1 MATSSDKR
9 IEDLLASKKRKIPVI
24 PVIFVSLVII
34 IALFFYFDL
43 LSLFGTDQEDT
54 LISKEQAIAEKG
66 NMVSTLTSS
75 GTAKAGAQSN
85 VYSSSSGEIKEV
97 KFSVGDEVKE
107 GDVLI
112 TFDDE
117 SAERNLEISKSSL
130 RQAKLTLQELE
141 DSPTE
146 GEILNANQS
155 TTSAQQQ
162 LVSSQQQLTNAKIS
176 LDKLIA
182 PDISNVNNLQA
193 NVVSAEG
200 SIISAEGSVVSSQA
214 NVVSAEGSIISA
226 EGSVV
231 SSQANVVSAEGS
243 IDNAYIELLDAQQG
257 YCDGV
262 LTVGPYTDEKAPVC
276 ATIDLP
282 LSDSNKTR
290 LLNDIKRENDP
301 TVARI
306 NTTQALLLANSSYNN
321 AKGSLETAKSN
332 QETAKGSLET
342 AKSNLETAKSNQE
355 TAKGSLETAKSN
367 LETAKSNLDILLNPP
382 DRDLKQAQTTI
393 ESASSSVTNAE
404 TALKSAIQS
413 EKDVLDG
420 VSQFQIEKQ
429 MEVVYSAELSVAENQ
444 KQLDSLVV
452 VSPRDGVI
460 GEINVS
466 VGDKVGASTLLSIV
480 SDITS
485 ISVDL
490 AISESDVGG
499 IKEGLYGIAMF
510 DSLPEEFYIVEITNV
525 SIIPNINQGIVS
537 YPVEAGILKTKDI
550 ALALPELAKY
560 ASGISDSSEIGGFL
574 SPGGMAAG
582 RPSGDGFDRSNL
594 DLDCLQK
601 ALGED
606 FDISKIGPA
615 TFQRIRDSGCL
626 QGRPQGM
633 SGGSSMLSMIDQFI
647 PSKMPA
653 AGMGANVIL
662 FKDLKENLILVPSK
676 AVQRKERATYIKTLV
691 GEEEVNVNV
700 EVGESDGIRSSIL
713 FGINEGDVVIIETQV
728 YEKSDDS
735 SLQSNQDAEQ
745 GHRPPPGPPRQS
757 GFRGGA
763 GQ

>member
-200 SIISAEGSVVSSQA
+200 SI
-214 NVVSAEGSIISA
+214 
-226 EGSVV
+226 
-231 SSQANVVSAEGS
+231 
-243 IDNAYIELLDAQQG
+243 DNAYIELLDAQQG

-321 AKGSLETAKSN
+321 AKGS
-332 QETAKGSLET
+332 
-342 AKSNLETAKSNQE
+342 LETAKSNQE

>member
-1 MATSSDKR
+1 MAKSSDKQ

-43 LSLFGTDQEDT
+43 LSLFGSDQEDT

-200 SIISAEGSVVSSQA
+200 SIISAQGSVVSAQANVVSSEGSIISAQGSVVSAQA
-214 NVVSAEGSIISA
+214 NVVSA
-226 EGSVV
+226 
-231 SSQANVVSAEGS
+231 QGS

-321 AKGSLETAKSN
+321 AKSSLETAN
-332 QETAKGSLET
+332 
-342 AKSNLETAKSNQE
+342 SNLETAKS
-355 TAKGSLETAKSN
+355 SLETANSN
-367 LETAKSNLDILLNPP
+367 LETAKSSLETANSNLDILLNPP
-382 DRDLKQAQTTI
+382 DRDLKQAQATI
-393 ESASSSVTNAE
+393 ESASSSVINAE

-460 GEINVS
+460 GQINVS

-537 YPVEAGILKTKDI
+537 YPVEAGILKAKDI

-560 ASGISDSSEIGGFL
+560 ASGISGLSGIGDFL
-574 SPGGMAAG
+574 SPGGMTAG
-582 RPSGDGFDRSNL
+582 RPAGGGFDPANL

-601 ALGED
+601 SLGED
-606 FDISKIGPA
+606 FDISKIGPE
-615 TFQRIRDSGCL
+615 TFQKIRDSGCL
-626 QGRPQGM
+626 PGRPQGM
-633 SGGSSMLSMIDQFI
+633 PGGSSMLSMIDQFI
-647 PSKMPA
+647 PSKMPS

-662 FKDLKENLILVPSK
+662 FKELKENLILVPSK
-676 AVQRKERATYIKTLV
+676 AVQRKDRATYIKTLV
-691 GEEEVNVNV
+691 GEKEIDVNV
-700 EVGESDGIRSSIL
+700 EVGESDGTRSSIL
-713 FGINEGDVVIIETQV
+713 SGINEGDVVIIETQV

-735 SLQSNQDAEQ
+735 SLQPTQDAQQ
-745 GHRPPPGPPRQS
+745 GRRPPPPGPPRQS

>member
-1 MATSSDKR
+1 MAKSSDKQ

-43 LSLFGTDQEDT
+43 LSLFGSDQEDT

-193 NVVSAEG
+193 NVVSSEG
-200 SIISAEGSVVSSQA
+200 SIISAQGSVVSAQA
-214 NVVSAEGSIISA
+214 NVVSA
-226 EGSVV
+226 
-231 SSQANVVSAEGS
+231 QGS

-321 AKGSLETAKSN
+321 AKSSLETAKS
-332 QETAKGSLET
+332 SLET
-342 AKSNLETAKSNQE
+342 ANSNLETAN
-355 TAKGSLETAKSN
+355 SN
-367 LETAKSNLDILLNPP
+367 LETANSNLDILLNPP
-382 DRDLKQAQTTI
+382 DRDLKQAQATI
-393 ESASSSVTNAE
+393 ESASSSVINAE

-460 GEINVS
+460 GQINVS

-537 YPVEAGILKTKDI
+537 YPVEAGILKAKDI

-560 ASGISDSSEIGGFL
+560 ASGISGLSGIGDFL
-574 SPGGMAAG
+574 SPGGMTAG
-582 RPSGDGFDRSNL
+582 RPAGGGFDPANL

-601 ALGED
+601 SLGED
-606 FDISKIGPA
+606 FDISKIGPE
-615 TFQRIRDSGCL
+615 TFQKIRDSGCL
-626 QGRPQGM
+626 PGRPQGM
-633 SGGSSMLSMIDQFI
+633 PGGSSMLSMIDQFI
-647 PSKMPA
+647 PSKMPS

-662 FKDLKENLILVPSK
+662 FKELKENLILVPSK
-676 AVQRKERATYIKTLV
+676 AVQRKDRTTYIKTLV
-691 GEEEVNVNV
+691 GEKEVDVNV
-700 EVGESDGIRSSIL
+700 EVGESDGTRSSIL
-713 FGINEGDVVIIETQV
+713 YGINEGDVVIIETQV

-735 SLQSNQDAEQ
+735 SLQPTQDAQQ
-745 GHRPPPGPPRQS
+745 GRRPPPPGPPRQS